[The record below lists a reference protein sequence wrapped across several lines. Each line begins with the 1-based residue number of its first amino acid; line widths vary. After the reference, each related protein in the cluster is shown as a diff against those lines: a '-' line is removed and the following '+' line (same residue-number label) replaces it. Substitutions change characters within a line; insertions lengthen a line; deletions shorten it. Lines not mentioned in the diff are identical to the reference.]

1 MLVAEIRGR
10 FLTYV
15 LGMRIPGPV
24 ARLVLLRAAAVA
36 SAVVSLTAVAVAA
49 SRVPDARL
57 VRARHE
63 VLSPSGHLVARVEV
77 EPQPDGTS
85 SWRPVVQTVSGDEV
99 YRSEGLFAAGP
110 GLRIA
115 WEPGL
120 DTLWVL
126 SADAGT
132 LFVQQG
138 PSSWTATGLTRDT
151 ADLLPDEVRA
161 VTRS

>member
-1 MLVAEIRGR
+1 MK
-10 FLTYV
+10 
-15 LGMRIPGPV
+15 IPGPAV
-24 ARLVLLRAAAVA
+24 RGALLRIAAVTGA
-36 SAVVSLTAVAVAA
+36 IGSLTALAVVVG
-49 SRVPDARL
+49 RVPDARL

-63 VLSPSGHLVARVEV
+63 VLSPSGQFVARVEV

-85 SWRPVVQTVSGDEV
+85 SWRPVVQTVEGDEV

-110 GLRIA
+110 GLRIT

-126 SADAGT
+126 SQDAGT